1 MGLRSGPVSSDGT
14 IGQGSRLVERPM
26 LVFEDKS
33 VELLRPRATVCA
45 GVEQTEAIVVEQ
57 TERLDVGIA
66 ARWRELN
73 ESAPNGQLYGVASG
87 RVPGIYPSWA
97 QAYQQV
103 HKVSGN
109 VHQKFGE
116 LQRALMFV
124 REHQLAVGIDEDIKQ
139 FGTSGVVV
147 AVWRFLPDQCRNGRS
162 M

>member
-1 MGLRSGPVSSDGT
+1 
-14 IGQGSRLVERPM
+14 M

-33 VELLRPRATVCA
+33 VELLRPKTTIRA
-45 GVEQTEAIVVEQ
+45 GVEQSEAIVVER
-57 TERLDVGIA
+57 TERLDVGVA

-73 ESAPNGQLYGVASG
+73 ESAPNGHFYGVASG

-109 VHQKFGE
+109 IHQKFGE
-116 LQRALMFV
+116 LQHALMFV